1 MSKRERKET
10 NKKGRKIAIAILCI
24 FLAILIALFAV
35 GFSYW
40 KKITQ
45 APPPVEDTM
54 VYDFDDET
62 IPEVLEDDP
71 VFEQMYEG
79 DAADYKT
86 TVKNWVTNGGD
97 IMYSKDV
104 INVLCVGVDTRNK
117 NTVSGLSD
125 SMIIASVNTEL
136 GTITFTSIM
145 RDCYAYLQSPS
156 GEGSF
161 NKINS
166 AFPFYGI
173 DNLIDTIEGHF
184 KVRID
189 GYAMINFALFKAV
202 IDKFGG
208 VTVPVKEYEANYI
221 NGLYGF
227 NVASGSAVTLNGD
240 EALAFC
246 RSRKCDSDGDV
257 SRTRRQRTVLLGL
270 LQKAKSIKPSEVA
283 GYVETVMP
291 YLESSYNEAEV
302 LTLATRAVVNG
313 WSNYKVNQ
321 LVMPDE
327 ASRTAHSGSVW
338 YWEVDYPLAAQTL
351 QHAIYGETNINLND
365 NRGGNNPTTT
375 EPETEASTVATTVN

>member
-1 MSKRERKET
+1 
-10 NKKGRKIAIAILCI
+10 
-24 FLAILIALFAV
+24 V

-45 APPPVEDTM
+45 APPPVEDTL
-54 VYDFDDET
+54 VYDFDGET
-62 IPEVLEDDP
+62 LPSELVDDP

-86 TVKNWVTNGGD
+86 AVKSWVTNGGD
-97 IMYSKDV
+97 VMYSKNV
-104 INVLCVGVDTRNK
+104 INVLCVGVDTRNA
-117 NTVSGLSD
+117 NTISGLSD
-125 SMIIASVNTEL
+125 SMILVSVNTEL

-156 GEGSF
+156 GDGSF

-202 IDKFGG
+202 IDKFDG
-208 VTVPVKEYEANYI
+208 VTVPVKEYEAAYI
-221 NGLYGF
+221 NANYGF
-227 NVASGSAVTLNGD
+227 NIQSGSAVTLNGD

-246 RSRKCDSDGDV
+246 RSRKCDNDGDV

-270 LQKAKSIKPSEVA
+270 LNKATTIKASEVA
-283 GYVETVMP
+283 GYVETMMP
-291 YLESSYNEAEV
+291 YLETSYSEAEV
-302 LTLATRAVVNG
+302 ITLGTRAVVSG
-313 WSNYKVNQ
+313 WADYRVFQ
-321 LVMPDE
+321 LLMPDE
-327 ASRTAHSGSVW
+327 ASRTAHSGDIW

-351 QHAIYGETNINLND
+351 QLQIYGKTNITLND
-365 NRGGNNPTTT
+365 DRGNNPEPSTEESTEAITRVTTT
-375 EPETEASTVATTVN
+375 AAQ